1 MTQPEIDEVRIRR
14 APKFSAFIV
23 VGAVVGFVVT
33 LIVTARFPADPTVGF
48 GPTLAY
54 FSIYGVTAG
63 ILLGCTVA
71 IILDRVSARR
81 ARTVTV
87 EREVVPPFEDELETG
102 APIDP
107 DLS

>member
-1 MTQPEIDEVRIRR
+1 MTPPKLDEVSIRR

-23 VGAVVGFVVT
+23 VGAVLGFLFT
-33 LIVTARFPADPTVGF
+33 LILTSQSPPDPTVGF

-63 ILLGCTVA
+63 GLLGAVVA
-71 IILDRVSARR
+71 IILDRVSARK

-87 EREVVPPFEDELETG
+87 EREIVPPFEEELEAG
-102 APIDP
+102 VPIDP